1 MRPLNTE
8 QFRTWSS
15 GVEKQDYFTFTVIK
29 IIITGGKNRKE
40 TQGKI
45 FSGSRKRKKYCGQ
58 IVKKKKNIYIYIYI
72 CMVDK
77 S

>member
-15 GVEKQDYFTFTVIK
+15 GVEKQDYFTITVIK

-58 IVKKKKNIYIYIYI
+58 IVKKKKKIYIYI

>member
-15 GVEKQDYFTFTVIK
+15 GVEKQDYFTFIVIK

-40 TQGKI
+40 TQRF
-45 FSGSRKRKKYCGQ
+45 FSGSRKRKK
-58 IVKKKKNIYIYIYI
+58 ILWSNSLKKKYIYMYGG
-72 CMVDK
+72 
-77 S
+77 

>member
-58 IVKKKKNIYIYIYI
+58 IVDFILRWRGRDLSRRN
-72 CMVDK
+72 
-77 S
+77 